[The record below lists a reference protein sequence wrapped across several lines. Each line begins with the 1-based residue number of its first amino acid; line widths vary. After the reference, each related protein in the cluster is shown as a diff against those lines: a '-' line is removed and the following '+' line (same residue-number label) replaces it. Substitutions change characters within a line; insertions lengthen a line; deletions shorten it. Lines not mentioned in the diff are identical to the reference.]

1 MIYFKIILFLVQ
13 RPAVPG
19 EGEPVQGH
27 LEGHL
32 RGAGP
37 AGERKGEYEV
47 IYPSSLSG
55 KVLIGS
61 RCPMCRRAGLRKSF

>member
-1 MIYFKIILFLVQ
+1 VQ

-19 EGEPVQGH
+19 EGEPIQGH

-47 IYPSSLSG
+47 IYPSSTVSNVSPCSKTKALESTRL
-55 KVLIGS
+55 VVDLELTWS
-61 RCPMCRRAGLRKSF
+61 RL